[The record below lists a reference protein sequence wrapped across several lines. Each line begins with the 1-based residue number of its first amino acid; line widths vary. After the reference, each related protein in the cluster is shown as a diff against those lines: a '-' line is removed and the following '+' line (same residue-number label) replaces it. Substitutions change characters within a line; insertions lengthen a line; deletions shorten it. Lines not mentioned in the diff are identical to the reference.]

1 MKKSAY
7 EMYDVTAEK
16 IEKSRAYARYVKD
29 FTLGSL
35 KKEYDLTDVEASKL
49 AWKMVE
55 KGLLEQTVGFQ
66 FSYIRQPNDKEEE
79 EKETKKPEPPSLYDA
94 LFNPTPKKETTL
106 FDDLD
111 DDDDFDFDISRKT
124 PRQSDLFGKTAF
136 SPFGAGVKDF
146 RGMARAR
153 KLRVIAD
160 FLEEPEYDEKTAS
173 YTGLLGMYYSNDK
186 PIKLCVAYE
195 QDGGETVCVTDRGD
209 LLLSV
214 QERHGL
220 NDRIRSAIVDILDDY
235 SMRLT
240 DDDEILMRV
249 YDEEGA
255 RISFM
260 HYYAA
265 IERISNMFRDNLV
278 LALSEDMETRCKD
291 IIKDIVYIRHLT
303 LEDAI
308 EVAEELLAEAQMDDN
323 EEDCLI
329 YSNVLWAFKQLT
341 DESYEE
347 LCDDIFWDGD

>member
-1 MKKSAY
+1 MRKSVY
-7 EMYDVTAEK
+7 EM
-16 IEKSRAYARYVKD
+16 IEVDADKGRAYARKVKD
-29 FTLGSL
+29 FTVGSL
-35 KKEYDLTDVEASKL
+35 KKELSLTEMEANKL
-49 AWKMVE
+49 VWDMVR

-66 FSYIRQPNDKEEE
+66 FSYIPQEDDTDEEE
-79 EKETKKPEPPSLYDA
+79 EDVVKEKEKPKQPSFYDV
-94 LFNPTPKKETTL
+94 LFNPPAKEEKKE
-106 FDDLD
+106 FEDE
-111 DDDDFDFDISRKT
+111 DDDDFDFGISMKR
-124 PRQSDLFGKTAF
+124 PHSSDLFGKTAF
-136 SPFGAGVKDF
+136 SPFGSGVKDF

-153 KLRVIAD
+153 KLRAIAD
-160 FLEEPEYDEKTAS
+160 FLEEPEYDEETAS

-240 DDDEILMRV
+240 DDDEILMKV

-265 IERISNMFRDNLV
+265 IERISNMFRDNPV
-278 LALSEDMETRCKD
+278 LALSEDMETRCKE

-308 EVAEELLAEAQMDDN
+308 EVAEELLENAQVDDD

-341 DESYEE
+341 DSSYEE